1 MDPFEKIYCQN
12 CAMMY
17 RIAVKM
23 IGNNHEV
30 RDIVQEVFI
39 YLYEKRD
46 DSKVINHY
54 SSWLYRATYNKCVDY
69 LKQQS
74 KFSHLEV
81 LDNKACE
88 EESFDKQEAK
98 AMIHRALN
106 TLNIK
111 ERFLA
116 VLYSEGLSYKE
127 MSKATGIHLGSIGKT
142 LSRALK
148 KLEKELKEEYNELF

>member
-1 MDPFEKIYCQN
+1 
-12 CAMMY
+12 MY
-17 RIAVKM
+17 RVAVKM
-23 IGNNHEV
+23 IGNNDV
-30 RDIVQEVFI
+30 VGDIVQDIFI
-39 YLYEKRD
+39 YLYEKRN

-88 EESFDKQEAK
+88 EEAFDKQEATE
-98 AMIHRALN
+98 MMHRALN
-106 TLNIK
+106 TLNTK

-127 MSKATGIHLGSIGKT
+127 MSEATGISFASIGKT
-142 LSRALK
+142 LSLTLK
-148 KLEKELKEEYNELF
+148 KLEKELN